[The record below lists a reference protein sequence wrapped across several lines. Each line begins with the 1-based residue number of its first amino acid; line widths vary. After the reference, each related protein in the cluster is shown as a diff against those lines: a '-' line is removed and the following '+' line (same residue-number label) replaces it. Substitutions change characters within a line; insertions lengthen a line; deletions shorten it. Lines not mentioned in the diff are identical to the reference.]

1 MDNNNMDYQINN
13 IYNMKFNF
21 NINSFISWLKK
32 QNLDSINENFFN
44 LKEFFYIIIEKFI
57 YFNMEEKELFLNY
70 FINIIKN
77 EKKADNESFN
87 YFKENIRYI
96 TGLFYLNDIEINIKN
111 KISKL
116 IYELLNY
123 LINVNQENLEEINIF
138 LDSLLI
144 DISDNLNNKNKDQI
158 NIINYLYIISSIHK
172 FIKNKDNIIV
182 ILESILI
189 NHNNYLIKNKV
200 SEIINEMLKEKD
212 LKLIDKNIFT
222 ICRIVYSHIELN
234 NLNFELWTNI
244 LQLEKNNNVIVNI
257 INYILSN
264 KLNLNFIDEMKKN
277 GDWGLGLIP
286 NPH

>member
-44 LKEFFYIIIEKFI
+44 LKELFFYIIIEKFI
-57 YFNMEEKELFLNY
+57 YFNIEEKELFLNY

-123 LINVNQENLEEINIF
+123 LINLNQENFEEINFF
-138 LDSLLI
+138 L
-144 DISDNLNNKNKDQI
+144 
-158 NIINYLYIISSIHK
+158 
-172 FIKNKDNIIV
+172 
-182 ILESILI
+182 
-189 NHNNYLIKNKV
+189 
-200 SEIINEMLKEKD
+200 
-212 LKLIDKNIFT
+212 
-222 ICRIVYSHIELN
+222 IVY
-234 NLNFELWTNI
+234 
-244 LQLEKNNNVIVNI
+244 
-257 INYILSN
+257 
-264 KLNLNFIDEMKKN
+264 
-277 GDWGLGLIP
+277 
-286 NPH
+286 